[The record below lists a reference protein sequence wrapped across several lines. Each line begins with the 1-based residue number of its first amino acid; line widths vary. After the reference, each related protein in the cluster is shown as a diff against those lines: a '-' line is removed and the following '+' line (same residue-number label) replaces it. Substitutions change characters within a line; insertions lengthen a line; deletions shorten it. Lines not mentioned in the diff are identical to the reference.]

1 MKQFSDEELKI
12 FKGNFRLTECSNA
25 SPLSIKAVD
34 LTDEQQLKAYLIK
47 VREKVEAANLTVAA
61 SLFIKRYSFAVLV
74 ALYSMSVLDKRLN
87 FSVEN
92 VSVETLDEEDNLWLP
107 SFKLHDLSIEETSRA
122 DRLIWR
128 DDVLKQIFC
137 HHVDVLFTHIMKV
150 CKLPKLIMWENL
162 YVYICWMYE
171 QLLNDSQLHS
181 IHKRIRSDFQ
191 YILKEGK
198 GHLFGIYHQNPFL
211 KYDQPDQFSEKDG
224 QEVRIR
230 KTCCFAYLTA
240 MKGKHC
246 KTCPV
251 SCGREEAGKS

>member
-1 MKQFSDEELKI
+1 MKRFREEELRV
-12 FKGNFRLTECSNA
+12 FKENFRLTERSSA
-25 SPLSIKAVD
+25 SPLSIKAID
-34 LTDEQQLKAYLIK
+34 LTDEQQLKIYLMK

-74 ALYSMSVLDKRLN
+74 ALYAMSVLNKRLN
-87 FSVEN
+87 FSAEN
-92 VSVETLDEEDNLWLP
+92 VSIETLDEADPLWLP
-107 SFKLHDLSIEETSRA
+107 SFKFEDLSFEEASDV
-122 DRLIWR
+122 DRLTWR
-128 DDVLKQIFC
+128 DNVLKQIFY
-137 HHVDVLFTHIMKV
+137 HHIDLLFTHIMKV
-150 CKLPKLIMWENL
+150 CKLSKLIMWENL

-171 QLLNDSQLHS
+171 QLLNDPQLHS
-181 IHKRIRSDFQ
+181 IHRRIRSDFQ

-198 GHLFGIYHQNPFL
+198 GHLFGTYPQNPFL
-211 KYDQPDQFSEKDG
+211 RYDQPEQFNEKDD

-251 SCGREEAGKS
+251 SCRREESRES